1 MIDAT
6 RKIEDTGLNE
16 KELDFCKRDGVQTVG
31 DFLNKYDELRLLS
44 EITADE
50 IYSRIS
56 TDSADG
62 EKQIVYIPVDS
73 IIPHPNN
80 PRKDVGD
87 VSELAESIKANGIM
101 QNLTVVPAEGS
112 GKYYALIGHRR
123 LAAAKQAGL
132 EKVPCVVTAG
142 LDLSEQVSI
151 MLAENMQR
159 KDLTDIEEMDG
170 IQMMFDLG
178 DTVSSIATKTG
189 LSESTIRKRRK
200 LTEYNR
206 EDVISAYERGAT
218 FADFDK
224 INAIK
229 DPEKRKELVA
239 LIGTNNF
246 EWKLNN
252 FLNDQKR
259 LEFTEEAKAWAEGFA
274 RCVKSVDYSAY
285 NRVMTIYSKDNLKMP
300 KDYDESREYVYTVG
314 YYVEIFVKRVPH
326 VETAEEAA
334 AREAREAANKEL
346 DDRKARF
353 TEIFEAMKKRRVEF
367 VQDFK
372 GFPKCTAAKEL
383 DYIYTITEILICAET
398 DGECGEFDLDD
409 FAEFF
414 DIELPEDVPN
424 DGHYAL
430 ELMNG
435 AKISGARKTLLYAY
449 FKLESGSSAMYDYC
463 LEYRKDN
470 QILYLYELLKVC
482 GFVISDE
489 ERAVL
494 DGTHELYTKE
504 NKGNDR

>member
-1 MIDAT
+1 MIDVK
-6 RKIEDTGLNE
+6 RKIDDIGLDERALN
-16 KELDFCKRDGVQTVG
+16 FCKRDGVETVG
-31 DFLNKYDELRLLS
+31 DFINKYDELRILG
-44 EITADE
+44 ERTADRVME
-50 IYSRIS
+50 IIYA
-56 TDSADG
+56 DSSDS

-101 QNLTVVPAEGS
+101 QNLTIVPAEED

-132 EKVPCVVTAG
+132 EKVPCVVTGG

-178 DTVSSIATKTG
+178 DTISSIANKTG
-189 LSESTIRKRRK
+189 LSETTIRKRRK

-224 INAIK
+224 INAVK
-229 DPEKRKELVA
+229 DPEKRKELVT

-334 AREAREAANKEL
+334 AREAKEAAQKEL
-346 DDRKARF
+346 DDRKARLE
-353 TEIFEAMKKRRVEF
+353 EIFAAMYKRRAEF

-372 GFPKCTAAKEL
+372 CFPKCTAAKEL
-383 DYIYTITEILICAET
+383 DYIYTISEILISAEA
-398 DGECGEFDLDD
+398 DGECGDFDLDD

-414 DIELPEDVPN
+414 DIELPEGVPN
-424 DGHYAL
+424 NGQYAL
-430 ELMNG
+430 ELMNE
-435 AKISGARKTLLYAY
+435 AKISGARKMLLYAY
-449 FKLESGSSAMYDYC
+449 FKLECRNSTMYDYY
-463 LEYRKDN
+463 LKYRKDSEL
-470 QILYLYELLKVC
+470 LYLYELLKVC
-482 GFVISDE
+482 GFEISDE